1 MWNIWKVGE
10 NMKLKIVLKSIL
22 FTTIGLL
29 FVALFVIAFS
39 NLNDEETTKPEDIAR
54 DYQIIDYNGICPEVV
69 ECFYNDG
76 EKDYCLSCN
85 KSDKIILSWSDGSQ
99 SKMIDDLKEGKVSIQ
114 SLIDHGLKVVDAPKT
129 QRVND

>member
-1 MWNIWKVGE
+1 
-10 NMKLKIVLKSIL
+10 MKLKIVLKSIL
-22 FTTIGLL
+22 FTTIGIL
-29 FVALFVIAFS
+29 FVALFIIAFS
-39 NLNDEETTKPEDIAR
+39 NLNSEETTKPEDIAK

-76 EKDYCLSCN
+76 KKDYCLSCN
-85 KSDKIILSWSDGSQ
+85 KSDKIILSWNDGSQ

-114 SLIDHGLKVVDAPKT
+114 SLIDHGLKVVEAPKT